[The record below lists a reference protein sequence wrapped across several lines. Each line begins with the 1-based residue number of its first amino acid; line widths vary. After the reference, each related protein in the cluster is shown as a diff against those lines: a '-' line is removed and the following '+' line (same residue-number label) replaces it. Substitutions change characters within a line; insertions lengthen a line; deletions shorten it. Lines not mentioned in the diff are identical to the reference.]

1 MSIRLMARVWERCL
15 SHAQQ
20 SILLALSD
28 HAGDDG
34 SHVYPSLAHI
44 AWKTG
49 YSARQVK
56 RVIADLRRMG
66 VLEVVAPA
74 RRGRPVEYR
83 VHIEAVPEKS
93 PLRKDDMK
101 ALQDRGDAVTW
112 ATVEVASA
120 ADTGDISGPIETLL
134 KPEEPTLL
142 PVTSTGTGDAPPVES
157 KVLSPPPRG
166 EHILAANNP
175 DPRHGPTR
183 ALIEQ
188 LHHERFGINP
198 QWDGCEGAALK
209 HLLKANP
216 NWTFGDLENMVRAR
230 FNSDEIPPDPPRM
243 WLRTLGR
250 YSAGP
255 LDKFN
260 RPRVPTRAPE
270 SSAEW
275 AARLAAK
282 PAEGAQ

>member
-1 MSIRLMARVWERCL
+1 MARVWERCL

-157 KVLSPPPRG
+157 KVLSPPREASTYSP
-166 EHILAANNP
+166 
-175 DPRHGPTR
+175 PTIQIP
-183 ALIEQ
+183 A
-188 LHHERFGINP
+188 
-198 QWDGCEGAALK
+198 
-209 HLLKANP
+209 
-216 NWTFGDLENMVRAR
+216 TVRPAHSSSNCTMR
-230 FNSDEIPPDPPRM
+230 DS
-243 WLRTLGR
+243 G
-250 YSAGP
+250 S
-255 LDKFN
+255 
-260 RPRVPTRAPE
+260 TRNGT
-270 SSAEW
+270 
-275 AARLAAK
+275 AAK
-282 PAEGAQ
+282 ARRSNTF